1 MFKFSLNQ
9 FVETNDGAVG
19 IVTSREETAGED
31 NVSTSYDVTF
41 IGEEDVCFFENELKR
56 TTKQQT
62 TTLEGLTQEQVDE
75 ENKQKEEKK
84 ERREK
89 ADALLASIQKI
100 KNRYHGKC
108 SNGEVF
114 WQLYNED
121 LEALIY
127 KEMGA
132 DKGETFADSLKRCT
146 YGGTVAGCPFY
157 SYSVDI

>member
-19 IVTSREETAGED
+19 IVTSREEYIDDGIATIVYEVDFLNSSEIVFNED
-31 NVSTSYDVTF
+31 
-41 IGEEDVCFFENELKR
+41 ELKR

-62 TTLEGLTQEQVDE
+62 TTLEGLTQEQVE
-75 ENKQKEEKK
+75 EKNKQKEEKK
-84 ERREK
+84 ERREQ
-89 ADALLASIQKI
+89 AEALLASIQKI

-108 SNGEVF
+108 ANVEVF

-121 LEALIY
+121 IEALIY

-132 DKGETFADSLKRCT
+132 EKEKSHYVLGSL
-146 YGGTVAGCPFY
+146 F
-157 SYSVDI
+157 

>member
-19 IVTSREETAGED
+19 IVTSREETLDEG
-31 NVSTSYDVTF
+31 NVSTSYDVSF
-41 IGEEDVCFFENELKR
+41 INETDVCFFENELKR

-62 TTLEGLTQEQVDE
+62 TTLEGLTQQQLE
-75 ENKQKEEKK
+75 EKNKQKEEKK
-84 ERREK
+84 AKRKQAET
-89 ADALLASIQKI
+89 LLASIQKI

-108 SNGEVF
+108 ANGEVF

-132 DKGETFADSLKRCT
+132 EKEKSYYDLGSL
-146 YGGTVAGCPFY
+146 F
-157 SYSVDI
+157 